1 VLAYAALM
9 PERVVAAA
17 CISGV
22 APYSADG
29 LDWTKG
35 MGELNVQEF
44 GLVIAGD
51 DQTLPAGMK
60 DDAEKMRGATLH
72 ELMEQMGSILS
83 PQDREIMQGEM
94 GPFLVDTMRAAVAED
109 VFGGFDDDMA
119 FFHPWGFDP
128 ADIRVPTQVWQGAND
143 LMVPFGH
150 GEWLAGHIPGAE
162 AHLEPQ
168 LGHLTVIARRIS
180 EVHEWLLAR
189 F

>member
-1 VLAYAALM
+1 
-9 PERVVAAA
+9 
-17 CISGV
+17 
-22 APYSADG
+22 
-29 LDWTKG
+29 

-51 DQTLPAGMK
+51 DQTLLAGIK
-60 DDAEKMRGATLH
+60 DDAEKMRGTTLQ

-94 GPFLVDTMRAAVAED
+94 GPFLVDTLRAAVAEE

-119 FFHPWGFDP
+119 FLHPWGFDP

-150 GEWLAGHIPGAE
+150 GEWLAGHIPGGGGASG
-162 AHLEPQ
+162 AAAGASDRDRAPDLRGARVAAGALLKRRTTAGSGTAPTG
-168 LGHLTVIARRIS
+168 LGN
-180 EVHEWLLAR
+180 
-189 F
+189 